1 MKILMEVD
9 LRDFP
14 FESEAAIELTDKIH
28 NANAW
33 DTLEYN
39 LSQMYPE
46 GISEDGLEDLFTH
59 DEEAVLKLAEI
70 EEEREEE
77 E

>member
-1 MKILMEVD
+1 MKIWMNVD
-9 LRDFP
+9 LKDFP
-14 FESEAAIELTDKIH
+14 FESENAIKLADKIY

-46 GISEDGLEDLFTH
+46 GISEVGLEDLFTH
-59 DEEAVLKLAEI
+59 DDEAVLKLAEI
-70 EEEREEE
+70 EEKEGDK
-77 E
+77 

>member
-1 MKILMEVD
+1 MKIVMEVD

-14 FESEAAIELTDKIH
+14 FESEEAIALADKIY

-39 LSQMYPE
+39 LSQLYPE
-46 GISEDGLEDLFTH
+46 GISEDSLEDLFTH
-59 DEEAVLKLAEI
+59 DDEAVLNLAEI
-70 EEEREEE
+70 KEEE
-77 E
+77 EE

>member
-14 FESEAAIELTDKIH
+14 FESEAAIKLTNKIYD
-28 NANAW
+28 ADAW
-33 DTLEYN
+33 NTLEYN

-46 GISEDGLEDLFTH
+46 GISEDGLEDLFTN
-59 DEEAVLKLAEI
+59 DDGAVLKLAKI
-70 EEEREEE
+70 EEEE
-77 E
+77 

>member
-1 MKILMEVD
+1 MKILMNVD

-14 FESEAAIELTDKIH
+14 FESEAAIELADKIY

-59 DEEAVLKLAEI
+59 DDEAVLKLAEI
-70 EEEREEE
+70 NEEEGDE
-77 E
+77 

>member
-1 MKILMEVD
+1 MKIVMEVD

-14 FESEAAIELTDKIH
+14 FESENAIELADKIY

-46 GISEDGLEDLFTH
+46 GISEDDLEDLNIV
-59 DEEAVLKLAEI
+59 DEDDI
-70 EEEREEE
+70 EE
-77 E
+77 

>member
-14 FESEAAIELTDKIH
+14 FESGAAIELADKIY

-46 GISEDGLEDLFTH
+46 GISEDGLEDLFTN
-59 DEEAVLKLAEI
+59 DDEAVLNLAEI
-70 EEEREEE
+70 KEEGDE
-77 E
+77 

>member
-14 FESEAAIELTDKIH
+14 FESDNAIELAERIW
-28 NANAW
+28 NENAW

-46 GISEDGLEDLFTH
+46 GISEDALEDLFTH
-59 DEEAVLKLAEI
+59 DNEAVLKLAEI
-70 EEEREEE
+70 EKEGDE
-77 E
+77 

>member
-14 FESEAAIELTDKIH
+14 FESEEAIALTDKIYD
-28 NANAW
+28 ADAW
-33 DTLEYN
+33 DILEYN

-46 GISEDGLEDLFTH
+46 GISEDGLEDLFTN
-59 DEEAVLKLAEI
+59 DDEAVLNLAEI
-70 EEEREEE
+70 EEEEE
-77 E
+77 

>member
-14 FESEAAIELTDKIH
+14 FESEAAIKLTDKIYD
-28 NANAW
+28 ADAW

-59 DEEAVLKLAEI
+59 DDEAVLKLAEI
-70 EEEREEE
+70 EEEEEE

>member
-14 FESEAAIELTDKIH
+14 FESEAAIKLADKIY

-46 GISEDGLEDLFTH
+46 GISEVALEDLFRY
-59 DEEAVLKLAEI
+59 DDEAVLNLAEI
-70 EEEREEE
+70 EKEEE
-77 E
+77 EE

>member
-14 FESEAAIELTDKIH
+14 FESENAIELADKIY

-46 GISEDGLEDLFTH
+46 GISEVALEDLFRY
-59 DEEAVLKLAEI
+59 DDEAVLNLAEI
-70 EEEREEE
+70 EKEEE
-77 E
+77 EE

>member
-14 FESEAAIELTDKIH
+14 FESENAIKLADKIY

-46 GISEDGLEDLFTH
+46 GISEVALEDLFIH
-59 DEEAVLKLAEI
+59 DDEAVLKLAEI
-70 EEEREEE
+70 EEAGDE
-77 E
+77 

>member
-1 MKILMEVD
+1 MEVD

-14 FESEAAIELTDKIH
+14 FESEAAIKLADKIY

-46 GISEDGLEDLFTH
+46 GISEVALEDLFRY
-59 DEEAVLKLAEI
+59 DDEAVLNLAEI
-70 EEEREEE
+70 EKEEE
-77 E
+77 EE

>member
-14 FESEAAIELTDKIH
+14 FESDNAIELAERIW
-28 NANAW
+28 NENAW
-33 DTLEYN
+33 NTLEYN

-46 GISEDGLEDLFTH
+46 GISENALEDLFTH
-59 DEEAVLKLAEI
+59 DDEAVLKLAEI
-70 EEEREEE
+70 EEKEGDE
-77 E
+77 